1 MLVAQE
7 GDDQQRLGFI
17 EADRKAGKRITGYE
31 YVVLVTDTDY
41 EILSLGQLYH
51 DRADA
56 EHAGQTTFTLIGLH
70 AHFGKAKQA
79 LMRVSAC
86 LKGWL
91 AWAAEQFNSAT
102 IWSLCCDHLKHA
114 LAQSGPTPVLP
125 FLTNHAGVIG

>member
-1 MLVAQE
+1 MGEPLSCA
-7 GDDQQRLGFI
+7 GPCGARCWSPRKATTDDQQRLGFI

-31 YVVLVTDTDY
+31 YVVLVTNTDY

-56 EHAGQTTFTLIGLH
+56 EHAGQTTITLIGLH

-86 LKGWL
+86 LKG
-91 AWAAEQFNSAT
+91 
-102 IWSLCCDHLKHA
+102 
-114 LAQSGPTPVLP
+114 
-125 FLTNHAGVIG
+125 

>member
-1 MLVAQE
+1 MLLSCAGVQTVVGRVQVLVAQE
-7 GDDQQRLGFI
+7 DDGQQLLGFI

-31 YVVLVTDTDY
+31 YVVLVTNTDY

-56 EHAGQTTFTLIGLH
+56 EHAGQTTITLIGLH

-86 LKGWL
+86 LKG
-91 AWAAEQFNSAT
+91 
-102 IWSLCCDHLKHA
+102 
-114 LAQSGPTPVLP
+114 
-125 FLTNHAGVIG
+125 